1 MPSQIAALEPALAL
15 PGRRLAASR
24 SPSLAS
30 GADKGDLSAMNVGL
44 SAAPVVFAVML
55 AGCAGGMS
63 TSECASADWSALGL
77 ADGRS
82 GAAPKLVEQR
92 REACAAG
99 GHEADLAAYDAARA
113 EGLAAYCTSKGGF
126 EAGKAGGEY
135 FGVCPKEAEIEF
147 LESFALGGELREL
160 TAATEKAVEDYE
172 KAVAELDQHIYL
184 LRVAEKR
191 YVKPSITNED
201 RELERQDAEFRR
213 REIARIESRLPGMLD
228 QIEVTRKAVQ
238 TYRIELLTKGLEL

>member
-1 MPSQIAALEPALAL
+1 
-15 PGRRLAASR
+15 
-24 SPSLAS
+24 
-30 GADKGDLSAMNVGL
+30 MNAGL
-44 SAAPVVFAVML
+44 SATPLVFAVML

-63 TSECASADWSALGL
+63 TADCVSADWGALGL

-82 GAAPKLVEQR
+82 GAAPKIVEKR
-92 REACAAG
+92 REACAGG

-113 EGLAAYCTSKGGF
+113 EGLGAYCTSRGGF
-126 EAGKAGGEY
+126 EAGRSDAEY
-135 FGVCPKEAEIEF
+135 FGVCPQETEMEF
-147 LESFALGGELREL
+147 LESFALGEKLHQL
-160 TAATEKAVEDYE
+160 TAAKEKAVEDYE
-172 KAVAELDQHIYL
+172 KAVTDLDQHNYL

-213 REIARIESRLPGMLD
+213 REIARIEGRLPGMLD
-228 QIEVTRKAVQ
+228 QIEATRKALE